1 MNRLSSGPILTTVF
15 VDYDNI
21 YLSLKKKND
30 EAAKRFAKDSAV
42 WLQGILSGELITP
55 TSGPAPT
62 GERRLV
68 MNRCYGNPVPRRN
81 SNDNSTD
88 MNSFPF
94 IRHHFLRSGFEVID
108 CPPLTAQLKNSAD
121 IRIVMD
127 IRDILTHDTFFDE
140 FVILSGDADFT
151 PVLHRLRAH
160 ARRTIVFAN
169 DSTAQPYT
177 AISDGEIRES
187 SLIQLLTRS
196 QAPAQITSAQAEPGT
211 RELAAPV
218 RPAIDLDA
226 ARRAV
231 LAEVVGF
238 VRNAPQAVPL
248 ETLAD
253 RAVRLVGHERTVG
266 TQWAGYGTFREL
278 LLAGLPEDVH
288 LSDTPPY
295 TVFDANRHINAAG
308 LIAPQ
313 LPPPPVT
320 ATAPLADSRQ
330 DLRSEPARPEIAARD
345 YAPARGYQ
353 APADRFG
360 THERPIERQAQIER
374 QPEPRYT
381 EPARAPAA
389 VASPSPYTAQP
400 TAAPQPAPQAPVR
413 RSEALPPLAARP
425 MDPAFQQRTAAP
437 QQPAAGYA
445 PLPPAAT
452 QQPQAPLMQAQ
463 PEPRREAPRAPAA
476 AQPAQQAPAAPQ
488 QRTADQATQIQQSI
502 ARIHEACQA
511 PALAPAEYRV
521 LFDVM
526 AQELTNNG
534 LQGTQTLTNITQ
546 RAREFGLDLKRD
558 DLRFILEVVSE
569 SDPWFE
575 QGASANL
582 FASRFRNFVVARC
595 RSQGLNLSADE
606 LDLVDAWFSS
616 QGPQAA
622 RAASL
627 GRPGQAAPQAPSASP
642 QAQPAAQ
649 APAATG
655 TGGRD
660 YTPQSDRWWSLEE
673 GRQHI
678 AEQRSQSNYGQPEQD
693 DEFPRIVRSRLRG

>member
-1 MNRLSSGPILTTVF
+1 MKRESSGPILTTVF

-21 YLSLKKKND
+21 YLSLKRKNE
-30 EAAKRFAKDSAV
+30 EAAKRFAKDSGL

-55 TSGPAPT
+55 TSTFLPS
-62 GERRLV
+62 GERRLA

-94 IRHHFLRSGFEVID
+94 IRHHFLKSGFEVID

-140 FVILSGDADFT
+140 FIILSGDADFT

-187 SLIQLLTRS
+187 NLIQLLTRP
-196 QAPAQITSAQAEPGT
+196 QGAAQITNARAEPNSREIAPPT
-211 RELAAPV
+211 RATPV
-218 RPAIDLDA
+218 IDVDA
-226 ARRAV
+226 ARRAI
-231 LAEVVGF
+231 LSEVVNY
-238 VRNAPQAVPL
+238 VRSAPQAVPL

-253 RAVRLVGHERTVG
+253 RAVRFVGHDRTIG
-266 TQWAGYGTFREL
+266 TQWGGYGTFRDL
-278 LLAGLPEDVH
+278 LLAGLPDDIH
-288 LSDTPPY
+288 LSDTAPY
-295 TVFDANRHINAAG
+295 TVFDANRHINASG

-313 LPPPPVT
+313 LPPPAATERHEPEPRRDAARSELPRSEASHTEPLRNDMRYDSGEPAPQRGYQT
-320 ATAPLADSRQ
+320 AADSRF
-330 DLRSEPARPEIAARD
+330 DTRVE
-345 YAPARGYQ
+345 APRVN
-353 APADRFG
+353 
-360 THERPIERQAQIER
+360 
-374 QPEPRYT
+374 
-381 EPARAPAA
+381 APAA
-389 VASPSPYTAQP
+389 PPSYTGSPLTPP
-400 TAAPQPAPQAPVR
+400 AAR
-413 RSEALPPLAARP
+413 RTSDALPPLASRP
-425 MDPAFQQRTAAP
+425 VDPAFSARQQPLPGTSYAP
-437 QQPAAGYA
+437 QTGAPAAQHTQPQPERPVAQAPSQPAAQSETRR
-445 PLPPAAT
+445 PAA
-452 QQPQAPLMQAQ
+452 
-463 PEPRREAPRAPAA
+463 
-476 AQPAQQAPAAPQ
+476 QAPAASAASATS
-488 QRTADQATQIQQSI
+488 RTADQATQIQQSI

-521 LFDVM
+521 LFEVM
-526 AQELTNNG
+526 AQELQSNG
-534 LQGTQTLTNITQ
+534 LQGGQTLSNITQ

-582 FASRFRNFVVARC
+582 FAGRFRNFVVARC

-616 QGPQAA
+616 QNQQAP
-622 RAASL
+622 RAPAY
-627 GRPGQAAPQAPSASP
+627 GRTGQQPAAAPPPP
-642 QAQPAAQ
+642 QQQPAAQ
-649 APAATG
+649 QPAPAQ
-655 TGGRD
+655 RND
-660 YTPQSDRWWSLEE
+660 YAAQGQGERWWSLEE

-678 AEQRSQSNYGQPEQD
+678 ADQRAQGYGAPDQEE
-693 DEFPRIVRSRLRG
+693 EFPRIVRSRLRG

>member
-1 MNRLSSGPILTTVF
+1 MNRLPSGPTLTTVF

-30 EAAKRFAKDSAV
+30 EAAKRFAKDSSV
-42 WLQGILSGELITP
+42 WLQAILSGELITP
-55 TSGPAPT
+55 TSSLAAV

-127 IRDILTHDTFFDE
+127 IRDIISHDTHFDE

-160 ARRTIVFAN
+160 ARRTVVFAN

-187 SLIQLLTRS
+187 SLIQILTRT
-196 QAPAQITSAQAEPGT
+196 QAPAQVTTSHGDPAT

-218 RPAIDLDA
+218 RVPVVDLEA
-226 ARRAV
+226 ARTAI
-231 LAEVVGF
+231 LNEVVSF

-253 RAVRLVGHERTVG
+253 RAVRVVGHERTVG
-266 TQWAGYGTFREL
+266 TQWVGYGSFRDL
-278 LLAGLPEDVH
+278 LLAALPDDIH
-288 LSDTPPY
+288 LSDTAPY
-295 TVFDANRHINAAG
+295 TVFDANRHINASG
-308 LIAPQ
+308 LIAPPPQAQ
-313 LPPPPVT
+313 LP
-320 ATAPLADSRQ
+320 APAPAAERPERDYLRPEPLRSEP
-330 DLRSEPARPEIAARD
+330 LRSEPARE
-345 YAPARGYQ
+345 APAARGYQ
-353 APADRFG
+353 QPL
-360 THERPIERQAQIER
+360 TERPA
-374 QPEPRYT
+374 EPRYAEALRSAPVAPPPYAT
-381 EPARAPAA
+381 APQQQPAAQQPQQQQPAALARRTGEAVPPLASRPVDPAFQRPAPYGAAPA
-389 VASPSPYTAQP
+389 
-400 TAAPQPAPQAPVR
+400 QPAPQP
-413 RSEALPPLAARP
+413 EA
-425 MDPAFQQRTAAP
+425 
-437 QQPAAGYA
+437 
-445 PLPPAAT
+445 
-452 QQPQAPLMQAQ
+452 
-463 PEPRREAPRAPAA
+463 RREAPRAPAA
-476 AQPAQQAPAAPQ
+476 TAPAAPAAPAAPLAPQAPAA
-488 QRTADQATQIQQSI
+488 RSADQATQIQQSI

-521 LFDVM
+521 LFEVM
-526 AQELTNNG
+526 AQELTTNG
-534 LQGTQTLTNITQ
+534 LQGGQTLANITQ

-622 RAASL
+622 RAPSY
-627 GRPGQAAPQAPSASP
+627 GRTAQAAPQAPAAQAP

-649 APAATG
+649 QAA
-655 TGGRD
+655 GGAGPGRE
-660 YTPQSDRWWSLEE
+660 YAPQSDRWWSLEE

-678 AEQRSQSNYGQPEQD
+678 AEQRSQQGAQPGPEQD